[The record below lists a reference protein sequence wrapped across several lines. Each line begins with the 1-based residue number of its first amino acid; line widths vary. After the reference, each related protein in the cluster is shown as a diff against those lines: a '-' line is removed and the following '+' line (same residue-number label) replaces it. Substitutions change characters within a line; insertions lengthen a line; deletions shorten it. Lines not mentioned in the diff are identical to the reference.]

1 VVRVCETIEARLP
14 GRHLPEHVQQG
25 RSRAARED
33 GDEGGVNEE
42 GKRLLSIQSGAAS
55 LVTLEMSATKKIGS
69 MLMSNIAKKIM
80 WKQTCII
87 MKCKYSSMEE
97 WKTKA
102 YNLGVRNILKSM

>member
-1 VVRVCETIEARLP
+1 
-14 GRHLPEHVQQG
+14 
-25 RSRAARED
+25 
-33 GDEGGVNEE
+33 
-42 GKRLLSIQSGAAS
+42 
-55 LVTLEMSATKKIGS
+55 MSATKKIGS